1 MIFNFKDPGGK
12 IKIQY
17 SKLYKS
23 QALSLGCLS
32 LSPILSG
39 TKGMILEKL
48 LNLYVYS
55 FVKQGY

>member
-48 LNLYVYS
+48 LNLYVPHL
-55 FVKQGY
+55 